1 MSNIAAAIVTLSIA
15 WTLTGFSSSGNRRR
29 QVECRA
35 SQGGKWTRLNIGP
48 SAIATAYALLAAG
61 GFSPIQG
68 TFLSGERVER
78 RLAAV
83 LAADVAGY
91 SRLMGRDEE
100 RTLAQLKSFRKTLV
114 DPGIATHRGRI
125 VKTTGDGMLVEF
137 ASAVDAARCAVQV
150 QREMAQQNTAVP
162 PELRIEFRI
171 GIHVGDIIIDD
182 NDIFGDGVN
191 IAARLEGIAEP
202 GGVCISDDAHRQ
214 IRGKIDIAFDDIGEQ
229 NLKNIAEP
237 MRAWHLRL
245 AGEAAAA
252 IRAAPTQVQDLTLP
266 DKPSIVVLPFDNM
279 SAEAGQDYLAD
290 GIVEAITA
298 ALSCIRSFFVIARTS
313 AFTYKGRATN
323 ARDVG
328 KELGVAYLLEGSV
341 QKAGNR
347 LRIIVQLIE
356 TEGGAHVWSSR
367 FDGDIDEF
375 FDLEDR
381 ITEQVAG
388 ALQPSIRIAEIERS
402 RRKRPQELGSYDYTM
417 RAMPHVW
424 ALEKEE
430 SVKALEL
437 LEQAL
442 AIDPQ
447 YPLALSLAGW
457 CHAQRSVYNW
467 ADDIAASQAT
477 ARSLAE
483 RAAEMSGDDPVILAV
498 LGAVHTFVR
507 NYGTARVLLERAVA
521 LDPNAAWAW
530 SRLGWLENY
539 ADRPEK
545 AIMNF
550 ERALRL
556 SPIDPMNFNN
566 YVGIGSAHEVA
577 QDYDQAAAFYRRALE
592 ERPNASWIYRNLAS
606 SLSGAGR
613 VDEAR
618 QAFAEVMRFYPD
630 LTMSRFKEA
639 MVFSPAVL
647 DQDGSK
653 SSKAGPA

>member
-1 MSNIAAAIVTLSIA
+1 V
-15 WTLTGFSSSGNRRR
+15 
-29 QVECRA
+29 
-35 SQGGKWTRLNIGP
+35 
-48 SAIATAYALLAAG
+48 SA
-61 GFSPIQG
+61 
-68 TFLSGERVER
+68 ERVER
-78 RLAAV
+78 KLVAI

-91 SRLMGRDEE
+91 SRLMGSDEDG
-100 RTLAQLKSFRKTLV
+100 TLARLKAHRKEV
-114 DPGIATHRGRI
+114 IDPKIAEHRGRI
-125 VKTTGDGMLVEF
+125 VKTTGDGVLIEF
-137 ASAVDAARCAVQV
+137 PSVVDAVRCAVAV
-150 QREMAQQNTAVP
+150 QQQMAERNSAQEQ
-162 PELRIEFRI
+162 EKRIEFRV

-191 IAARLEGIAEP
+191 IAARLEGIAAP

-214 IRGKIDIAFDDIGEQ
+214 TRGKTDITFDYMGEHT
-229 NLKNIAEP
+229 LKNITEP
-237 MRAWHLRL
+237 MRAWQIRL
-245 AGEAAAA
+245 TGEAAPLVRSASSPIQA
-252 IRAAPTQVQDLTLP
+252 QDLALP

-279 SAEAGQDYLAD
+279 SAEPGQEYLAD

-298 ALSCIRSFFVIARTS
+298 ALSCIRSFFVIARSS

-323 ARDVG
+323 ARDIG
-328 KELGVAYLLEGSV
+328 KQLGVAYLLEGSV
-341 QKAGNR
+341 QKVGSR

-367 FDGDIDEF
+367 FDGAIDEF
-375 FDLEDR
+375 FDLQDR

-402 RRKRPQELGSYDYTM
+402 RRKRPQDLGSYDYTM

-424 ALEKEE
+424 SLERAE
-430 SVKALEL
+430 SAKALEL
-437 LEQAL
+437 LEKAL
-442 AIDPQ
+442 TIDPG

-467 ADDIAASQAT
+467 ADDIAVSQAM

-483 RAAEMSGDDPVILAV
+483 RAAEMSGDDPIILAI

-507 NYGTARVLLERAVA
+507 NYGTARVLLERAVT

-539 ADRPEK
+539 VDQPTK
-545 AIMNF
+545 AIENF

-556 SPIDPMNFNN
+556 SPFDPMNFNN

-577 QDYDQAAAFYRRALE
+577 QEYDMAATFYRRALQ

-613 VDEAR
+613 TEEAR
-618 QAFAEVMRFYPD
+618 QAYAELMRSYPD
-630 LTMSRFKEA
+630 LTISKFKQA

-647 DQDGSK
+647 DRMAENLRQLGLPD
-653 SSKAGPA
+653 

>member
-1 MSNIAAAIVTLSIA
+1 
-15 WTLTGFSSSGNRRR
+15 
-29 QVECRA
+29 
-35 SQGGKWTRLNIGP
+35 
-48 SAIATAYALLAAG
+48 
-61 GFSPIQG
+61 
-68 TFLSGERVER
+68 
-78 RLAAV
+78 V
-83 LAADVAGY
+83 LAADIAGY

-100 RTLAQLKSFRKTLV
+100 HTLAQLKAFRKTLV
-114 DPGIATHRGRI
+114 DPGITAHRGRI

-137 ASAVDAARCAVQV
+137 ASAVDAARCAVEV
-150 QREMAQQNTAVP
+150 QREMARLNTGVP
-162 PELRIEFRI
+162 PDLRIEFRI
-171 GIHVGDIIIDD
+171 GIHVGDILIDD

-214 IRGKIDIAFDDIGEQ
+214 IRGKIDIAFDNIGEQ
-229 NLKNIAEP
+229 TLKNIAEP
-237 MRAWHLRL
+237 MRAWRMRL
-245 AGEAAAA
+245 AGDGARA
-252 IRAAPTQVQDLTLP
+252 IRSGSSPAQAQDLTLP

-290 GIVEAITA
+290 GIVEALTA
-298 ALSCIRSFFVIARTS
+298 ALSCIRSFFVIARSS

-323 ARDVG
+323 ARDIG
-328 KELGVAYLLEGSV
+328 KELGVAYMLEGSV

-367 FDGDIDEF
+367 FDGALDEF
-375 FDLEDR
+375 FDLQDR

-402 RRKRPQELGSYDYTM
+402 RRKRPQDLGSYDFTM

-430 SVKALEL
+430 STKALEL
-437 LEQAL
+437 LEKAL
-442 AIDPQ
+442 AIDPE
-447 YPLALSLAGW
+447 YPLALSIAGW

-467 ADDIAASQAT
+467 ADDIAASQAM

-483 RAAEMSGDDPVILAV
+483 RAAEMSGNDPIILAV
-498 LGAVHTFVR
+498 LGAVHTFVH
-507 NYGTARVLLERAVA
+507 NHGTARLLLERAVA

-539 ADRPEK
+539 SDRPQK
-545 AIMNF
+545 AITNF
-550 ERALRL
+550 EHALRL

-577 QDYDQAAAFYRRALE
+577 QEYDEAAAFYRRALE
-592 ERPNASWIYRNLAS
+592 ERPNAGWIYRNLADA
-606 SLSGAGR
+606 LSGAGR
-613 VDEAR
+613 VEEAK
-618 QAFAEVMRFYPD
+618 QAFAEMMRHYPD
-630 LTMSRFKEA
+630 LTVSKFKQA
-639 MVFSPAVL
+639 MVFTPVVL
-647 DQDGSK
+647 NRMAENLRKLGLPD
-653 SSKAGPA
+653 

>member
-1 MSNIAAAIVTLSIA
+1 M
-15 WTLTGFSSSGNRRR
+15 
-29 QVECRA
+29 
-35 SQGGKWTRLNIGP
+35 
-48 SAIATAYALLAAG
+48 
-61 GFSPIQG
+61 
-68 TFLSGERVER
+68 SGERVER

-100 RTLAQLKSFRKTLV
+100 RTLSQLKSFRKTLV

-137 ASAVDAARCAVQV
+137 ASAVDAARCAVEV

-252 IRAAPTQVQDLTLP
+252 IRATPTQVQDLTLP

-402 RRKRPQELGSYDYTM
+402 RRKRPQDLGSYDYTM

-483 RAAEMSGDDPVILAV
+483 RAAEMSGDDPFILAV

-647 DQDGSK
+647 DRMAENLRKLGLPD
-653 SSKAGPA
+653 

>member
-1 MSNIAAAIVTLSIA
+1 L
-15 WTLTGFSSSGNRRR
+15 
-29 QVECRA
+29 
-35 SQGGKWTRLNIGP
+35 P
-48 SAIATAYALLAAG
+48 S
-61 GFSPIQG
+61 
-68 TFLSGERVER
+68 ERVER

-83 LAADVAGY
+83 LATDVAGY

-100 RTLAQLKSFRKTLV
+100 RTLAQLKTFRKTLV

-137 ASAVDAARCAVQV
+137 ASAVDAARCAVEV
-150 QREMAQQNTAVP
+150 QREMAKQNTDVS

-171 GIHVGDIIIDD
+171 GIHVGDIIFDD

-202 GGVCISDDAHRQ
+202 GGICISDDAHRQ

-229 NLKNIAEP
+229 SLKNIAEP
-237 MRAWHLRL
+237 MRAWHIRL
-245 AGEAAAA
+245 AGEAAPA
-252 IRAAPTQVQDLTLP
+252 IRSSSSAIQVQDLALP

-298 ALSCIRSFFVIARTS
+298 ALSCIRSFFVIARSS

-323 ARDVG
+323 ARDIG

-367 FDGDIDEF
+367 FDGAIDDF

-402 RRKRPQELGSYDYTM
+402 RRKRPQDLGSYDFTM

-430 SVKALEL
+430 SAKALEL
-437 LEQAL
+437 LEKAL
-442 AIDPQ
+442 AIDPE

-467 ADDIAASQAT
+467 ADDIAVSQAM

-483 RAAEMSGDDPVILAV
+483 RAAEMSGDDPIILAV

-507 NYGTARVLLERAVA
+507 NYGTARVLLERAVT

-539 ADRPEK
+539 ADRSQK
-545 AIMNF
+545 AIGNF

-566 YVGIGSAHEVA
+566 FVGMGSAHEVA
-577 QDYDQAAAFYRRALE
+577 QEYDTAAGFYRRALE

-613 VDEAR
+613 VEEAK
-618 QAFAEVMRFYPD
+618 QAFAELMRSYPD
-630 LTMSRFKEA
+630 LTVSKYKQA

-647 DQDGSK
+647 DRMAEYLRKLGLPD
-653 SSKAGPA
+653 

>member
-1 MSNIAAAIVTLSIA
+1 
-15 WTLTGFSSSGNRRR
+15 
-29 QVECRA
+29 
-35 SQGGKWTRLNIGP
+35 
-48 SAIATAYALLAAG
+48 LA
-61 GFSPIQG
+61 
-68 TFLSGERVER
+68 GERVER

-100 RTLAQLKSFRKTLV
+100 RTLANLKSFRKTLV
-114 DPGIATHRGRI
+114 DPAIAAHRGRI
-125 VKTTGDGMLVEF
+125 VKTTGDGILVEF
-137 ASAVDAARCAVQV
+137 ASAVDAARCAVEV
-150 QREMAQQNTAVP
+150 QRGMAGQNADVP
-162 PELRIEFRI
+162 QDLRIEFRI

-214 IRGKIDIAFDDIGEQ
+214 IRGKIDIAFDDIGDQ
-229 NLKNIAEP
+229 TLKNIAEP
-237 MRAWHLRL
+237 MRAWHMRL
-245 AGEAAAA
+245 ASEAAPA
-252 IRAAPTQVQDLTLP
+252 IRSGSSIRVQDLALP

-279 SAEAGQDYLAD
+279 SAEPGQDYLAD

-298 ALSCIRSFFVIARTS
+298 ALSCIRSFFVIARSS

-323 ARDVG
+323 ARDIG

-356 TEGGAHVWSSR
+356 TEKGAHVWSSS
-367 FDGDIDEF
+367 FDGAIDDF

-402 RRKRPQELGSYDYTM
+402 RRKRPQDLGSYDYTM

-430 SVKALEL
+430 SGKALEL
-437 LEQAL
+437 LDKAL
-442 AIDPQ
+442 TIDPE

-467 ADDIAASQAT
+467 ANDIAESQAM

-483 RAAEMSGDDPVILAV
+483 RAAAMSGGDPVILAV

-539 ADRPEK
+539 ADQPQK
-545 AIMNF
+545 AVRNF
-550 ERALRL
+550 EHALRL

-577 QDYDQAAAFYRRALE
+577 QEYDQAAAFYRRALE
-592 ERPNASWIYRNLAS
+592 ERPNADWIYRNLAS

-613 VDEAR
+613 VEEAE
-618 QAFAEVMRFYPD
+618 QAFAILMRRYPD
-630 LTMSRFKEA
+630 LTVSKFKQA
-639 MVFSPAVL
+639 MVFS
-647 DQDGSK
+647 S
-653 SSKAGPA
+653 GPLNRMAENLRKLGLPD

>member
-1 MSNIAAAIVTLSIA
+1 
-15 WTLTGFSSSGNRRR
+15 
-29 QVECRA
+29 
-35 SQGGKWTRLNIGP
+35 
-48 SAIATAYALLAAG
+48 LA
-61 GFSPIQG
+61 
-68 TFLSGERVER
+68 GERVER

-83 LAADVAGY
+83 LAADVAAY

-100 RTLAQLKSFRKTLV
+100 GTLANLKSFRKTLV
-114 DPGIATHRGRI
+114 DPSIATHRGRI

-137 ASAVDAARCAVQV
+137 ASAVDAARCAVEV
-150 QREMAQQNTAVP
+150 QCSVARQNADVP
-162 PELRIEFRI
+162 QDLRIEFRI

-214 IRGKIDIAFDDIGEQ
+214 IRGKLDIAFDDIGEQ
-229 NLKNIAEP
+229 TLKNIAEP
-237 MRAWHLRL
+237 MRAWHIRL
-245 AGEAAAA
+245 TGEAPPA
-252 IRAAPTQVQDLTLP
+252 IRSRPPQIHVPDLELP

-298 ALSCIRSFFVIARTS
+298 ALSCIRSFFVIARSS

-323 ARDVG
+323 ARDIG
-328 KELGVAYLLEGSV
+328 RELGVAYLLEGSV
-341 QKAGNR
+341 QKAGTR

-367 FDGDIDEF
+367 FDGAIDDF

-402 RRKRPQELGSYDYTM
+402 RRKRPQDLGSYDYTM

-430 SVKALEL
+430 SAKALEL
-437 LEQAL
+437 LEKAL
-442 AIDPQ
+442 AIDPE
-447 YPLALSLAGW
+447 YPLALALAGW

-467 ADDIAASQAT
+467 ADDIVGSQAM

-483 RAAEMSGDDPVILAV
+483 RAADLSGDDPLILAV

-507 NYGTARVLLERAVA
+507 NYGTARVLLERAVV
-521 LDPNAAWAW
+521 LDPNCAWAW
-530 SRLGWLENY
+530 SRLGWIENY
-539 ADRPEK
+539 ADQPHS
-545 AIMNF
+545 AIGHF

-566 YVGIGSAHEVA
+566 YAGIGSAHEIL
-577 QDYDQAAAFYRRALE
+577 QDYDKAAALYRRALG

-606 SLSGAGR
+606 TLSGAGR
-613 VDEAR
+613 IEEAR
-618 QAFAEVMRFYPD
+618 QALAEMLRSYPD
-630 LTMSRFKEA
+630 LTVSKFKQA
-639 MVFSPAVL
+639 MVFSNATL
-647 DQDGSK
+647 DRMAENLRKLGLPD
-653 SSKAGPA
+653 

>member
-1 MSNIAAAIVTLSIA
+1 M
-15 WTLTGFSSSGNRRR
+15 
-29 QVECRA
+29 
-35 SQGGKWTRLNIGP
+35 P
-48 SAIATAYALLAAG
+48 S
-61 GFSPIQG
+61 
-68 TFLSGERVER
+68 ERVER

-83 LAADVAGY
+83 LATDVAGY

-100 RTLAQLKSFRKTLV
+100 RTLAQLKTFRKTLV
-114 DPGIATHRGRI
+114 EPGIATHRGRI

-137 ASAVDAARCAVQV
+137 ASAVDAARCAVEV
-150 QREMAQQNTAVP
+150 QRRMAEQNAGVP
-162 PELRIEFRI
+162 LDLRIEFRI
-171 GIHVGDIIIDD
+171 GIHVGDILIDD

-202 GGVCISDDAHRQ
+202 GGICISDDAHRQ
-214 IRGKIDIAFDDIGEQ
+214 IRGKIDTAFDDIGEQ
-229 NLKNIAEP
+229 ILKNIAEP
-237 MRAWHLRL
+237 MRVWRIRL
-245 AGEAAAA
+245 AGEAAPA
-252 IRAAPTQVQDLTLP
+252 IRSGSSPIRVQDLALP
-266 DKPSIVVLPFDNM
+266 DKPSIAVLPFENM

-298 ALSCIRSFFVIARTS
+298 ALSCIRSFFVIARSS
-313 AFTYKGRATN
+313 AFAYKGRAKN
-323 ARDVG
+323 ARDIG
-328 KELGVAYLLEGSV
+328 KQLGVAYLLEGSV

-356 TEGGAHVWSSR
+356 TDGGAHVWSSR
-367 FDGDIDEF
+367 FDGAIDEF

-388 ALQPSIRIAEIERS
+388 ALQPSIRVAEIERS
-402 RRKRPQELGSYDYTM
+402 RRKRPQDLGSYDYTM

-424 ALEKEE
+424 ALEKDE

-437 LEQAL
+437 LERAL
-442 AIDPQ
+442 AIDPE

-457 CHAQRSVYNW
+457 CHAQQSVYNW
-467 ADDIAASQAT
+467 ADDIAASQAM

-507 NYGTARVLLERAVA
+507 NHGTARVLLERAVT

-530 SRLGWLENY
+530 SRLGWIENY
-539 ADRPEK
+539 ADQPQK
-545 AIMNF
+545 AIGDF

-577 QDYDQAAAFYRRALE
+577 QEYHEAAAFYRRALE

-606 SLSGAGR
+606 VLSGAGR
-613 VDEAR
+613 VEEAK
-618 QAFAEVMRFYPD
+618 QAFAKLMRCYPD
-630 LTMSRFKEA
+630 LTIAKFKQA
-639 MVFSPAVL
+639 MVFSPTVL
-647 DQDGSK
+647 NRMSENLRELGLPD
-653 SSKAGPA
+653 

>member
-1 MSNIAAAIVTLSIA
+1 M
-15 WTLTGFSSSGNRRR
+15 
-29 QVECRA
+29 
-35 SQGGKWTRLNIGP
+35 P
-48 SAIATAYALLAAG
+48 
-61 GFSPIQG
+61 
-68 TFLSGERVER
+68 GERVER

-100 RTLAQLKSFRKTLV
+100 RTLANLKSFRKKLV
-114 DPGIATHRGRI
+114 DPAIAAHRGRI

-137 ASAVDAARCAVQV
+137 ASAVDAARCAVEV
-150 QREMAQQNTAVP
+150 QRGMAGQNADVP
-162 PELRIEFRI
+162 QDLRIEFRI

-191 IAARLEGIAEP
+191 IAARLEGIAAP
-202 GGVCISDDAHRQ
+202 GGVCISDDAYRQ
-214 IRGKIDIAFDDIGEQ
+214 IRGKIDIAFEDIGEQ
-229 NLKNIAEP
+229 TLKNIAEP
-237 MRAWHLRL
+237 MRAWRIRL
-245 AGEAAAA
+245 AGEAAPA
-252 IRAAPTQVQDLTLP
+252 IQPISSPIRVHDLALP

-279 SAEAGQDYLAD
+279 SAEPGQDYLAD

-298 ALSCIRSFFVIARTS
+298 ALSCIRSFFVIARSS

-323 ARDVG
+323 AREIG
-328 KELGVAYLLEGSV
+328 KQLGVAYLLEGSV

-367 FDGDIDEF
+367 FDGAIDDF

-402 RRKRPQELGSYDYTM
+402 RRKRPQDLGSYDYTM

-430 SVKALEL
+430 SAKALEL
-437 LEQAL
+437 LEKGL
-442 AIDPQ
+442 AIDPK

-467 ADDIAASQAT
+467 ADDIAVSQGM

-483 RAAEMSGDDPVILAV
+483 RAAEMSGDDPIILAI

-507 NYGTARVLLERAVA
+507 NYGTARVLLERAVT

-530 SRLGWLENY
+530 TRLGWIENY
-539 ADRPEK
+539 ADQPQK
-545 AIMNF
+545 AIEDF

-577 QDYDQAAAFYRRALE
+577 QEYDMAAAFYRRALQ
-592 ERPNASWIYRNLAS
+592 ERPNANWIYRNLAA

-613 VDEAR
+613 VEEAK
-618 QAFAEVMRFYPD
+618 QAFAELMRSYPN
-630 LTMSRFKEA
+630 LTISRFKQA

-647 DQDGSK
+647 DRMAENLRKLGLPD
-653 SSKAGPA
+653 

>member
-1 MSNIAAAIVTLSIA
+1 L
-15 WTLTGFSSSGNRRR
+15 
-29 QVECRA
+29 
-35 SQGGKWTRLNIGP
+35 P
-48 SAIATAYALLAAG
+48 
-61 GFSPIQG
+61 
-68 TFLSGERVER
+68 GERVER

-83 LAADVAGY
+83 LAADIAGY

-100 RTLAQLKSFRKTLV
+100 RTLSGLKTVRKTVV
-114 DPGIATHRGRI
+114 DPGIAAHHGRI

-150 QREMAQQNTAVP
+150 QREMAQQNIDVP

-214 IRGKIDIAFDDIGEQ
+214 IRGKIDIPFDDIGEQ
-229 NLKNIAEP
+229 TLKNITEP
-237 MRAWHLRL
+237 MRAWHIRI
-245 AGEAAAA
+245 AGEAAPAVPSSR
-252 IRAAPTQVQDLTLP
+252 IQVQDLTLP

-279 SAEAGQDYLAD
+279 SAEPGQDYLAD

-298 ALSCIRSFFVIARTS
+298 ALSCIRSFFVIARSS
-313 AFTYKGRATN
+313 AFTYKGRTTN
-323 ARDVG
+323 ARDIG

-367 FDGDIDEF
+367 FDGALDEF

-402 RRKRPQELGSYDYTM
+402 RRKRPQDLGSYDYTI
-417 RAMPHVW
+417 RAMPHIWV
-424 ALEKEE
+424 LEREE
-430 SVKALEL
+430 SDKALEL
-437 LEQAL
+437 LERAI
-442 AIDPQ
+442 AIDPN
-447 YPLALSLAGW
+447 YPLALSLTGW

-467 ADDIAASQAT
+467 TDDFAESQAT

-483 RAAEMSGDDPVILAV
+483 RAAEMSSDDPVILAV
-498 LGAVHTFVR
+498 LGAVHTFLR
-507 NYGTARVLLERAVA
+507 NFGTARVLLNRAVT

-539 ADRPEK
+539 TDQPEK
-545 AIMNF
+545 ALANF

-566 YVGIGSAHEVA
+566 YVGMGSAHEVT
-577 QDYDQAAAFYRRALE
+577 QEYDRAAAFYRRALE
-592 ERPNASWIYRNLAS
+592 ERPNAVWIYRNLAS

-613 VDEAR
+613 VDEAQ
-618 QAFAEVMRFYPD
+618 QAFAKLMRSYPD
-630 LTMSRFKEA
+630 LTVSKYKQA
-639 MVFSPAVL
+639 MVFSPTVL
-647 DQDGSK
+647 DRMAEALRRLGLPD
-653 SSKAGPA
+653 

>member
-1 MSNIAAAIVTLSIA
+1 LSWI
-15 WTLTGFSSSGNRRR
+15 
-29 QVECRA
+29 
-35 SQGGKWTRLNIGP
+35 
-48 SAIATAYALLAAG
+48 
-61 GFSPIQG
+61 SPIQG
-68 TFLSGERVER
+68 AFLPSERVER

-100 RTLAQLKSFRKTLV
+100 RTLAQLKTLRKTLV

-125 VKTTGDGMLVEF
+125 VKTSGDGMLVEF
-137 ASAVDAARCAVQV
+137 ASAVDAARFAVEV
-150 QREMAQQNTAVP
+150 QREMAQQNTCVS
-162 PELRIEFRI
+162 PELRIELRI

-214 IRGKIDIAFDDIGEQ
+214 IRGKIDIVFDDIGEQ
-229 NLKNIAEP
+229 ALKNIAEP
-237 MRAWHLRL
+237 MRAWQIRL
-245 AGEAAAA
+245 AGEAAPA
-252 IRAAPTQVQDLTLP
+252 IRSSSSAIRVQDLALP

-298 ALSCIRSFFVIARTS
+298 ALSCIRSFFVIARSS

-323 ARDVG
+323 ARDIG
-328 KELGVAYLLEGSV
+328 KELGVAYLLAGSV

-367 FDGDIDEF
+367 FDGAIDDF

-402 RRKRPQELGSYDYTM
+402 RRKRPQDLSSYDFTM

-430 SVKALEL
+430 SAKAIEL
-437 LEQAL
+437 LEKAL
-442 AIDPQ
+442 AIDPE

-467 ADDIAASQAT
+467 ADDIADSQAM

-507 NYGTARVLLERAVA
+507 NHGTARVLLERAVT

-539 ADRPEK
+539 ADQPQK
-545 AIMNF
+545 AIGNF

-566 YVGIGSAHEVA
+566 YVGMGSAHEVA
-577 QDYDQAAAFYRRALE
+577 QQYDDAAAFYRRALE

-613 VDEAR
+613 IEEAK
-618 QAFAEVMRFYPD
+618 QAFVVLMCNYPD
-630 LTMSRFKEA
+630 LTVKKYKQA

-647 DQDGSK
+647 DRMAKNLRKLGLPD
-653 SSKAGPA
+653 

>member
-1 MSNIAAAIVTLSIA
+1 LIDQINFTDPE
-15 WTLTGFSSSGNRRR
+15 G
-29 QVECRA
+29 
-35 SQGGKWTRLNIGP
+35 
-48 SAIATAYALLAAG
+48 LLA
-61 GFSPIQG
+61 
-68 TFLSGERVER
+68 GERVER

-100 RTLAQLKSFRKTLV
+100 RTLANLKSFRKTLV
-114 DPGIATHRGRI
+114 DPAIAAHRGRI

-137 ASAVDAARCAVQV
+137 ASAVDAARCAVEV
-150 QREMAQQNTAVP
+150 QRGMAGQNADVP
-162 PELRIEFRI
+162 QDLRIEFRI

-229 NLKNIAEP
+229 TLKNIAEP
-237 MRAWHLRL
+237 MRVWHIRL
-245 AGEAAAA
+245 ASEAAPA
-252 IRAAPTQVQDLTLP
+252 IRSSPSPIRVQDLALP

-298 ALSCIRSFFVIARTS
+298 ALSCIRSFFVIARSS
-313 AFTYKGRATN
+313 AFTYKGHATN
-323 ARDVG
+323 ARDIG

-341 QKAGNR
+341 QKVGNR

-367 FDGDIDEF
+367 FDGAIDEF

-388 ALQPSIRIAEIERS
+388 ALQPSIRIAEIEPS
-402 RRKRPQELGSYDYTM
+402 RRKRPQDLGSYDYTM

-424 ALEKEE
+424 ALEKDE
-430 SVKALEL
+430 SAKALEL
-437 LEQAL
+437 LEKAL
-442 AIDPQ
+442 AIDPE

-467 ADDIAASQAT
+467 ANDIAESQAM

-483 RAAEMSGDDPVILAV
+483 RAAEMSGDDPVILTV

-507 NYGTARVLLERAVA
+507 NHGIARVLLERAVT

-530 SRLGWLENY
+530 ARLGWLENY
-539 ADRPEK
+539 ADQSKK
-545 AIMNF
+545 AIENF

-566 YVGIGSAHEVA
+566 YAGIGSAHEVA
-577 QDYDQAAAFYRRALE
+577 QEYDKAAAFYRRALE
-592 ERPNASWIYRNLAS
+592 ERPNASWIYRNLAA

-613 VDEAR
+613 VEEAK
-618 QAFAEVMRFYPD
+618 QAFADLMRSYPD
-630 LTMSRFKEA
+630 LTVSRFKQA

-647 DQDGSK
+647 NRMAENLRKLGLPD
-653 SSKAGPA
+653 

>member
-1 MSNIAAAIVTLSIA
+1 
-15 WTLTGFSSSGNRRR
+15 
-29 QVECRA
+29 
-35 SQGGKWTRLNIGP
+35 
-48 SAIATAYALLAAG
+48 
-61 GFSPIQG
+61 
-68 TFLSGERVER
+68 
-78 RLAAV
+78 
-83 LAADVAGY
+83 
-91 SRLMGRDEE
+91 MGRDEE
-100 RTLAQLKSFRKTLV
+100 RTLAQLKTFRKTVV

-125 VKTTGDGMLVEF
+125 VKTTGDGILVEF
-137 ASAVDAARCAVQV
+137 ASAVDAARCAVQI
-150 QREMAQQNTAVP
+150 QQEMAQQNTAVP

-191 IAARLEGIAEP
+191 IAARLEGLAEP
-202 GGVCISDDAHRQ
+202 GGVCVSDDAHRQ
-214 IRGKIDIAFDDIGEQ
+214 IRGKIDVAFDDIGEQ
-229 NLKNIAEP
+229 TLKNIAEP
-237 MRAWHLRL
+237 MRAWHMRL

-252 IRAAPTQVQDLTLP
+252 TRPSAIQVQDLALP

-298 ALSCIRSFFVIARTS
+298 ALSCIRSFFVIARSS

-367 FDGDIDEF
+367 FDGAIDDF

-402 RRKRPQELGSYDYTM
+402 RRKRPQDLGSYDYTM

-430 SVKALEL
+430 SAKALEL
-437 LEQAL
+437 LEKAL
-442 AIDPQ
+442 AIDPE

-467 ADDIAASQAT
+467 ADDIAASQAM

-483 RAAEMSGDDPVILAV
+483 RAAEMSGDDPVILAI
-498 LGAVHTFVR
+498 LGAVHTFVH
-507 NYGTARVLLERAVA
+507 NHGTARVLLERAVA

-530 SRLGWLENY
+530 SRLGWIENY
-539 ADRPEK
+539 ADQPQK
-545 AIMNF
+545 AIVNF

-566 YVGIGSAHEVA
+566 YVGMGSAHEVA
-577 QDYDQAAAFYRRALE
+577 QQYDKAAAFYRRALE
-592 ERPNASWIYRNLAS
+592 ERPNAVWIYRNLAS

-613 VDEAR
+613 IEEAK
-618 QAFAEVMRFYPD
+618 QAFAEMLRSYPD
-630 LTMSRFKEA
+630 LTVSKYKRA

-647 DQDGSK
+647 DLMGENLRKLGLPD
-653 SSKAGPA
+653 

>member
-1 MSNIAAAIVTLSIA
+1 
-15 WTLTGFSSSGNRRR
+15 
-29 QVECRA
+29 
-35 SQGGKWTRLNIGP
+35 
-48 SAIATAYALLAAG
+48 LA
-61 GFSPIQG
+61 
-68 TFLSGERVER
+68 GERVER

-83 LAADVAGY
+83 MAGDVAGY

-100 RTLAQLKSFRKTLV
+100 HTLAQLKAFRKTLV
-114 DPGIATHRGRI
+114 DPRIATHRGRI

-137 ASAVDAARCAVQV
+137 ASAVDAARCGVEI
-150 QREMAQQNTAVP
+150 QREMAQQNAEVP
-162 PELRIEFRI
+162 SELRIEFRI

-214 IRGKIDIAFDDIGEQ
+214 IRGKIDVVFDDIGEQ
-229 NLKNIAEP
+229 TLKNIAEP
-237 MRAWHLRL
+237 MRAWHMRL
-245 AGEAAAA
+245 AGETAPA
-252 IRAAPTQVQDLTLP
+252 IRSNPSPIHVQALALP

-279 SAEAGQDYLAD
+279 SAEPGQDYLAD

-298 ALSCIRSFFVIARTS
+298 ALSCIRSFFVIARSS
-313 AFTYKGRATN
+313 AFTYKGRTTN
-323 ARDVG
+323 ARDIG

-356 TEGGAHVWSSR
+356 TAGGAHVWSSR
-367 FDGDIDEF
+367 FDGAMDDF

-402 RRKRPQELGSYDYTM
+402 RRKRPQDLGSYDFTM

-424 ALEKEE
+424 AFEKAE
-430 SVKALEL
+430 SARAIEL
-437 LEQAL
+437 LEKAL
-442 AIDPQ
+442 AIDPA

-457 CHAQRSVYNW
+457 CHAQRAVYNW
-467 ADDIAASQAT
+467 AEEIAASQAM

-483 RAAEMSGDDPVILAV
+483 RAAEISGDDPIILAV

-507 NYGTARVLLERAVA
+507 NHGTARVLLERAVA

-539 ADRPEK
+539 TDQPQK
-545 AIMNF
+545 AIGSF

-566 YVGIGSAHEVA
+566 YVGLGSSHEVA
-577 QDYDQAAAFYRRALE
+577 QEYDKAALFYRRALE
-592 ERPNASWIYRNLAS
+592 ERPNATWIYRHLAS
-606 SLSGAGR
+606 SLSGGGR
-613 VDEAR
+613 IEEAK
-618 QAFAEVMRFYPD
+618 QALAEMMRYYPD
-630 LTMSRFKEA
+630 LTVSKFKQA
-639 MVFSPAVL
+639 MVFSSATMDRVADNLRKLGLP
-647 DQDGSK
+647 D
-653 SSKAGPA
+653 